1 MGQLSAREGGHD
13 GDDGGDMMKVS
24 PDHQAQEIR
33 GKGSKK
39 SKSKEKREKWNK

>member
-24 PDHQAQEIR
+24 PDNQADKTPLRER
-33 GKGSKK
+33 LKK
-39 SKSKEKREKWNK
+39 I